1 MVLVTSAA
9 GGAAS
14 WYIPELLK
22 KGITVKAMDI
32 NPKVEEWKSKGVAE
46 TFVGDARK
54 SEDLQQALAG
64 CDQVLYVPP
73 MFVYDEADMAKR
85 CIDLAVEANV
95 KQFVFVSVTH
105 PNMSTLLQHTQKLL
119 GEEYLIYKGLS
130 DRLNYTILQPM
141 HYNHNFMVPLVWE
154 ANAYN
159 IFYTPSTKLSY
170 VDACD
175 VGEVAAKVLTED
187 GHQNATYEL
196 VGPDFLSPQ
205 DMVGIFNEITGRNA
219 SANLIP
225 VEAMFEF
232 FGNSKYDSYFRE
244 TFYRLSDTY
253 GRYGIAGNPNVLTW
267 LLGRKPTT
275 FKDYVLRELKAHN
288 LQ

>member
-14 WYIPELLK
+14 RYIPELLNR
-22 KGITVKAMDI
+22 GIQVKAMDI
-32 NPKVEEWKSKGVAE
+32 NPKVEEWKEKGVAE

-54 SEDLQQALAG
+54 TEDLREAMTG

-85 CIDLAVEANV
+85 CIDVALELGI
-95 KQFVFVSVTH
+95 KQYVFVSVTH
-105 PNMSTLLQHTQKLL
+105 PNMSTLLQHTQKLM

-130 DRLNYTILQPM
+130 DKLNYTILQPM
-141 HYNHNFMVPLVWE
+141 HYNHNFIVPLVQQL
-154 ANAYN
+154 NAYN
-159 IFYTPSTKLSY
+159 IFYTPTTKLSY
-170 VDACD
+170 VDAGD

-196 VGPDFLSPQ
+196 CGPDFLAPV
-205 DMVGIFNEITGRNA
+205 DMVEIYNEITGKDA
-219 SANLIP
+219 VANLIP

-232 FGNSKYDSYFRE
+232 FGNAKYDSYFRE

-253 GRYGIAGNPNVLTW
+253 GKYGIAGNPNVLTW

-275 FKDYVLRELKAHN
+275 FRKYVIKELEA
-288 LQ
+288 LS